1 MVQSATLGY
10 APNVLEL
17 AQRGNLQ
24 AIAQWLNQS
33 LRPHGLKA
41 RVGSSHPTN
50 LRLLI
55 ELPFI
60 PDQEAPEGTWQEQLM
75 RFICHHLW
83 QLNSPVIR
91 GANIA
96 VRLAAQPKQI
106 LWKQSVRIVTPA
118 NRDRSHPHQQMR
130 SRIHKTARRKTR
142 LRFAR
147 TLLVGGPAAA
157 AIMIGGF
164 FGYSRAPVT
173 QTDASA
179 SSQSDNNN
187 LPTRSDTVRTALE
200 TVPVFKHN
208 QVANPQDPT
217 VTLMFS
223 GDVTLSDHF
232 EEVVGTDYTRPFAA
246 MKEYQQADLAMVNLE
261 NPLTKAT
268 LAMPGK
274 QFNFKANPDAVKVL
288 TSGGVDLV
296 SLANNHSMDFEAEG
310 LKETLTT
317 LDAAGIQYVGAGKDL
332 TEARRPKI
340 IDVKGQRI
348 AYLSYWGEEYGA
360 EANKAGV
367 NSINEERIAEDIKA
381 IRDQVDWV
389 VVNFHWGQELAE
401 APADWQVKLGHFT
414 VDQGADVIVGHHPH
428 VLQGAEIYKG
438 RPIAYSLGNF
448 IFGGNSR
455 TDYDTAVMQ
464 VSLKDKQMKVE
475 FLPVEVTGYQPKI
488 AQGDRATAILG
499 NLNQLSANFQQ
510 PMQSPVILDARAP
523 QTPAP
528 AIAPEAIAPSTLPA
542 APSLPPINP
551 APINPAPINP
561 APAAISAPA
570 PQPLSPDMLIPPPA
584 DTPAVDSGTEIPQVP
599 TPEALNSPDVQPSP
613 EAVRTPT
620 PIDPANTDILPGYGE
635 VAPLTPAPTGNPA
648 DGTQPPAAQTEAP
661 VVAPNAPQLPPFA
674 NPSNSFTNSPS
685 QTPLRGNPPDNQR
698 SPQVNQ
704 PTSDDAMDSTASPAA
719 QPSTVSFQI
728 HPQSVVKTAPVAKT
742 VPVTETV
749 PADDSEKDFATQ
761 DVALKAPM
769 MW

>member
-10 APNVLEL
+10 SPNVLEL

-33 LRPHGLKA
+33 LHPYGLKA
-41 RVGSSHPTN
+41 RVGAGNPTN

-60 PDQEAPEGTWQEQLM
+60 PDQKIPSGTWQEQLM
-75 RFICHHLW
+75 RFVCHHLW

-96 VRLAAQPKQI
+96 VRLADQPKQI

-118 NRDRSHPHQQMR
+118 NRHQVQPQQMR
-130 SRIHKTARRKTR
+130 SRIHKTARRKNR
-142 LRFAR
+142 LRLAR
-147 TLLVGGPAAA
+147 TLLVGGPAIA
-157 AIMIGGF
+157 AIMVGGF
-164 FGYSRAPVT
+164 LGYSRAPVT

-179 SSQSDNNN
+179 SSQSGNPN
-187 LPTRSDTVRTALE
+187 LPSRSDTVRTALE
-200 TVPVFKHN
+200 TVPVLKHN

-217 VTLMFS
+217 VTLLFS

-232 EEVVGTDYTRPFAA
+232 EEVIGQDYQRPFAA

-261 NPLTKAT
+261 NPLTRAT

-288 TSGGVDLV
+288 TTGGVDLV
-296 SLANNHSMDFEAEG
+296 NLANNHTMDFEADG
-310 LKETLTT
+310 LKETLET
-317 LDAAGIQYVGAGKDL
+317 LDAAGIQYMGAGKDL

-367 NSINEERIAEDIKA
+367 NSIKEERIAEDIKA

-389 VVNFHWGQELAE
+389 VVNFHWGQELADT
-401 APADWQVKLGHFT
+401 PADWQVKLGHFT
-414 VDQGADVIVGHHPH
+414 IDQGADVIVGHHPH
-428 VLQGAEIYKG
+428 VLQGAEVYKG

-455 TDYDTAVMQ
+455 TDYDTAIMQ

-475 FLPVEVTGYQPKI
+475 FLPVEVTGYQPKV

-499 NLNQLSANFQQ
+499 NLAQLSAKFQQ
-510 PMQSPVILDARAP
+510 PMQSPVVLDARAP

-528 AIAPEAIAPSTLPA
+528 AAAPEALAPAPLPA
-542 APSLPPINP
+542 PPSLPTLNRAPATTSTP
-551 APINPAPINP
+551 APLP
-561 APAAISAPA
+561 
-570 PQPLSPDMLIPPPA
+570 PDNLIPPPA
-584 DTPAVDSGTEIPQVP
+584 DAPGDAGTSVPQTS
-599 TPEALNSPDVQPSP
+599 TPEALSPAAQPSP
-613 EAVRTPT
+613 EATYTPT

-635 VAPLTPAPTGNPA
+635 LAPPTPTPTGNPA
-648 DGTQPPAAQTEAP
+648 DVTQPPAAQTEAP
-661 VVAPNAPQLPPFA
+661 VVSPNAPQLPPFA

-685 QTPLRGNPPDNQR
+685 QTPIKGEQPDNQQP
-698 SPQVNQ
+698 PQVNQ
-704 PTSDDAMDSTASPAA
+704 PTPADTVDSTALPTA
-719 QPSTVSFQI
+719 QPNVVSFKIQ
-728 HPQSVVKTAPVAKT
+728 PKSGAESGAESGAKSVEEPMPVIKVAQPENSAKD
-742 VPVTETV
+742 P
-749 PADDSEKDFATQ
+749 ATQ

>member
-1 MVQSATLGY
+1 MVQSAMLGY
-10 APNVLEL
+10 SPNVLEL

-33 LRPHGLKA
+33 LRPYGLKA
-41 RVGSSHPTN
+41 RVGSGNPTN

-60 PDQEAPEGTWQEQLM
+60 PDQEAAEGSWQEQLM

-96 VRLAAQPKQI
+96 VGLVDQPKQI

-118 NRDRSHPHQQMR
+118 NRHRSHPRQQNQQVR

-147 TLLVGGPAAA
+147 TMLVGGPAAA
-157 AIMIGGF
+157 AIMVGGF
-164 FGYSRAPVT
+164 LGYSRAPVA

-179 SSQSDNNN
+179 SSQSGNKN

-288 TSGGVDLV
+288 TSGGVDIV
-296 SLANNHSMDFEAEG
+296 NLANNHIMDFEADG

-317 LDAAGIQYVGAGKDL
+317 LDAAGIQYMGAGKDL

-367 NSINEERIAEDIKA
+367 NSIKEERIAEDIKA

-475 FLPVEVTGYQPKI
+475 FLPVEVTGYQPKV

-499 NLNQLSANFQQ
+499 NLTQLSANFQQ
-510 PMQSPVILDARAP
+510 PMQSPVVLDARAP

-528 AIAPEAIAPSTLPA
+528 TATPEALAPATMPA
-542 APSLPPINP
+542 SPSLPTINR
-551 APINPAPINP
+551 
-561 APAAISAPA
+561 APA
-570 PQPLSPDMLIPPPA
+570 PLPPDDLMPPPA
-584 DTPAVDSGTEIPQVP
+584 DVPAVDGTIPQAP
-599 TPEALNSPDVQPSP
+599 TPEALNNPAVSPNP
-613 EAVRTPT
+613 ESTYTPT

-635 VAPLTPAPTGNPA
+635 LTPPTPTPTGNPA
-648 DGTQPPAAQTEAP
+648 DATQPPAAQTEAP
-661 VVAPNAPQLPPFA
+661 VVSPNVPQLPPFA

-685 QTPLRGNPPDNQR
+685 RTPFRGDQRGNQRGNQQGNPDL
-698 SPQVNQ
+698 PQGSQ
-704 PTSDDAMDSTASPAA
+704 PNPVDSVDSTALPLAH
-719 QPSTVSFQI
+719 PDNISFQI
-728 HPQSVVKTAPVAKT
+728 YPKSVIKTAPGKT
-742 VPVTETV
+742 TPVSE
-749 PADDSEKDFATQ
+749 PALTDKSEPDFATQ

>member
-17 AQRGNLQ
+17 AQRGNLR

-33 LRPHGLKA
+33 LRPYGLKA
-41 RVGSSHPTN
+41 RVGAGNPAN

-60 PDQEAPEGTWQEQLM
+60 PDQEIASGTWEEQLM
-75 RFICHHLW
+75 RFVCHHLW
-83 QLNSPVIR
+83 QLNSPVIW

-96 VRLAAQPKQI
+96 VRLANQPKQI

-118 NRDRSHPHQQMR
+118 NRQRMQPHQQNQQVR

-142 LRFAR
+142 LRLAR
-147 TLLVGGPAAA
+147 TLLVGGPAVA
-157 AIMIGGF
+157 AIMVGGF
-164 FGYSRAPVT
+164 LGYSRAPIT

-179 SSQSDNNN
+179 SSQSGNPN

-208 QVANPQDPT
+208 QVATPQDPT

-232 EEVVGTDYTRPFAA
+232 EEVIGQDYQRPFAA

-261 NPLTKAT
+261 NPLTRAT

-296 SLANNHSMDFEAEG
+296 NLANNHTMDFEADG
-310 LKETLTT
+310 LKETLAT
-317 LDAAGIQYVGAGKDL
+317 LDAAGIQYMGAGKDL

-367 NSINEERIAEDIKA
+367 NSIKEERIAEDIKA

-401 APADWQVKLGHFT
+401 VPADWQIKLGHFT

-455 TDYDTAVMQ
+455 TDYDTAVLQ

-499 NLNQLSANFQQ
+499 NLTQRSANFQQ

-523 QTPAP
+523 QTPVP
-528 AIAPEAIAPSTLPA
+528 AAPEALAPAPATLPA
-542 APSLPPINP
+542 SPSLPPLNRE
-551 APINPAPINP
+551 P
-561 APAAISAPA
+561 APAPTPA
-570 PQPLSPDMLIPPPA
+570 PLSPDNLIPPPA
-584 DTPAVDSGTEIPQVP
+584 DAPAVDAGTTIPQIS
-599 TPEALNSPDVQPSP
+599 TPEALNSPAVQPSP
-613 EAVRTPT
+613 EATYTPT

-635 VAPLTPAPTGNPA
+635 LAPPTPTPTSNPN
-648 DGTQPPAAQTEAP
+648 DVTQPPAAQTEAP
-661 VVAPNAPQLPPFA
+661 VVSPNAPQLPPFA

-685 QTPLRGNPPDNQR
+685 QTPIKGNQQDNQQT
-698 SPQVNQ
+698 PQVTQ
-704 PTSDDAMDSTASPAA
+704 PTPADAVDSTALPAA
-719 QPSTVSFQI
+719 QPNTVSFKI
-728 HPQSVVKTAPVAKT
+728 HPKSGVKPVEK
-742 VPVTETV
+742 PV
-749 PADDSEKDFATQ
+749 PAMQAAQPENAEKDFATQ

>member
-10 APNVLEL
+10 SPNVLEL

-33 LRPHGLKA
+33 LRPYGLKA
-41 RVGSSHPTN
+41 RVGSGNPIN

-60 PDQEAPEGTWQEQLM
+60 PDQETAEGSWQEQLM

-83 QLNSPVIR
+83 QLNSPVIH

-96 VRLAAQPKQI
+96 VGLVDQPKQI

-118 NRDRSHPHQQMR
+118 NRHRSHPNQQMR

-157 AIMIGGF
+157 AIMVGGF
-164 FGYSRAPVT
+164 LGYSRAPVA

-179 SSQSDNNN
+179 SSESGNKN

-217 VTLMFS
+217 VTLMFA

-296 SLANNHSMDFEAEG
+296 NLANNHTMDFEADG
-310 LKETLTT
+310 LKETLAT
-317 LDAAGIQYVGAGKDL
+317 LDAAGIQYMGAGKDL

-340 IDVKGQRI
+340 VDVKGQRI

-367 NSINEERIAEDIKA
+367 NSIKEERIAEDIKA

-401 APADWQVKLGHFT
+401 VPADWQVKLGHFT

-475 FLPVEVTGYQPKI
+475 FLPVEVTGYQPKV
-488 AQGDRATAILG
+488 AQGDRAAAILG
-499 NLNQLSANFQQ
+499 NLTQLSAKFQQ
-510 PMQSPVILDARAP
+510 PMQSPVVLDARAP
-523 QTPAP
+523 QTSAPTASPEALAPAP
-528 AIAPEAIAPSTLPA
+528 MPA
-542 APSLPPINP
+542 SPSLPTINR
-551 APINPAPINP
+551 
-561 APAAISAPA
+561 APA
-570 PQPLSPDMLIPPPA
+570 PLSPDELMPPPA
-584 DTPAVDSGTEIPQVP
+584 EAPAVDSGTGIPQAP
-599 TPEALNSPDVQPSP
+599 TPEALNSPQVEPNPD
-613 EAVRTPT
+613 AGRTPT

-635 VAPLTPAPTGNPA
+635 LAPPTPTPTGNPA
-648 DGTQPPAAQTEAP
+648 DATQPPAAQTEAP
-661 VVAPNAPQLPPFA
+661 VVSPNAPQLPPFA

-685 QTPLRGNPPDNQR
+685 QTPFKTNQQLPQGSQPNPVE
-698 SPQVNQ
+698 SV
-704 PTSDDAMDSTASPAA
+704 DSTALPST
-719 QPSTVSFQI
+719 QPNTVSFQI
-728 HPQSVVKTAPVAKT
+728 HPKSAVKTVQVAETAPLDK
-742 VPVTETV
+742 
-749 PADDSEKDFATQ
+749 SEPDFATQ

>member
-24 AIAQWLNQS
+24 AITQWLNQS
-33 LRPHGLKA
+33 LRPYGLKA
-41 RVGSSHPTN
+41 RVGSSNPTN

-60 PDQEAPEGTWQEQLM
+60 PDQKAPSGTWQEQLM

-96 VRLAAQPKQI
+96 VRLADQPKQI

-118 NRDRSHPHQQMR
+118 NRHRSQPHQQNQQMR
-130 SRIHKTARRKTR
+130 SRIRKTARRKNR
-142 LRFAR
+142 LRVAR
-147 TLLVGGPAAA
+147 TLLVGGPAIA
-157 AIMIGGF
+157 AIMVGGF
-164 FGYSRAPVT
+164 LGYSRAPVT

-179 SSQSDNNN
+179 SSQSGNPN

-246 MKEYQQADLAMVNLE
+246 MKEYQQADLSMVNLE
-261 NPLTKAT
+261 NPLTRAT
-268 LAMPGK
+268 LAMPDK

-296 SLANNHSMDFEAEG
+296 NLANNHTMDFEADG
-310 LKETLTT
+310 LKETLAT
-317 LDAAGIQYVGAGKDL
+317 LDAAGIQYMGAGKDL

-367 NSINEERIAEDIKA
+367 NSIKEERIAEDIKA

-401 APADWQVKLGHFT
+401 VPADWQVKLGHFT
-414 VDQGADVIVGHHPH
+414 IDQGADVIVGHHPH
-428 VLQGAEIYKG
+428 VLQGAEVYKG

-499 NLNQLSANFQQ
+499 NLTQLSAKFQQ
-510 PMQSPVILDARAP
+510 PMQSPVVLDARAP
-523 QTPAP
+523 QTPATT
-528 AIAPEAIAPSTLPA
+528 ATPEALAPATLPTS
-542 APSLPPINP
+542 PSLPT
-551 APINPAPINP
+551 INP
-561 APAAISAPA
+561 APAPI
-570 PQPLSPDMLIPPPA
+570 PLPPDNLLPPPA
-584 DTPAVDSGTEIPQVP
+584 DVPAVDAGTSAPQP
-599 TPEALNSPDVQPSP
+599 STPEALNSPAVQPSP
-613 EAVRTPT
+613 DAVSTPT

-635 VAPLTPAPTGNPA
+635 VAPPTPKTRSNPA
-648 DGTQPPAAQTEAP
+648 DATQPPAVQTEAP
-661 VVAPNAPQLPPFA
+661 VVAPNAPQLPSFA

-685 QTPLRGNPPDNQR
+685 QTPLKGNQQGNPQGNQG
-698 SPQVNQ
+698 SPQGTQ
-704 PTSDDAMDSTASPAA
+704 PNSGEPVESTELPAT
-719 QPSTVSFQI
+719 QPNTVSFQI
-728 HPQSVVKTAPVAKT
+728 HPKSAVKVARVNETAKGIETEKGNAAAKIDE
-742 VPVTETV
+742 P
-749 PADDSEKDFATQ
+749 EKDFATQ

>member
-1 MVQSATLGY
+1 MVQSAMLGY
-10 APNVLEL
+10 SPNVLQL

-33 LRPHGLKA
+33 LRPYGLKA
-41 RVGSSHPTN
+41 RVGSSNPTN

-60 PDQEAPEGTWQEQLM
+60 PDQEVPEGTWQEQLM
-75 RFICHHLW
+75 RFVCHHLW
-83 QLNSPVIR
+83 QLNSPIIR

-96 VRLAAQPKQI
+96 VRLADRPQQI

-118 NRDRSHPHQQMR
+118 NRNRSQPHQQMR

-157 AIMIGGF
+157 AIMVGGF
-164 FGYSRAPVT
+164 LGYSRAPVA

-179 SSQSDNNN
+179 SSQSGNKN

-200 TVPVFKHN
+200 TVPVWKHN

-217 VTLMFS
+217 VTLMFA

-232 EEVVGTDYTRPFAA
+232 EEIIGQDYQRPFAA
-246 MKEYQQADLAMVNLE
+246 MKEYQQADLSMVNLE
-261 NPLTKAT
+261 NPLTRAT

-274 QFNFKANPDAVKVL
+274 QFNFKADPDAVKVL
-288 TSGGVDLV
+288 TTGGVDLV
-296 SLANNHSMDFEAEG
+296 SLANNHTMDFEAEG

-317 LDAAGIQYVGAGKDL
+317 LDAAGIQYMGAGKDI

-360 EANKAGV
+360 EVNKAGV
-367 NSINEERIAEDIKA
+367 NSIKEDRIAEDIKA

-389 VVNFHWGQELAE
+389 IVNFHWGQELAE

-438 RPIAYSLGNF
+438 RPIAYSMGNF

-455 TDYDTAVMQ
+455 TDYETAVMQ

-475 FLPVEVTGYQPKI
+475 FLPVEVTGYQPKV
-488 AQGDRATAILG
+488 AEGDRGATILK
-499 NLNQLSANFQQ
+499 NITQLSANFQQ

-523 QTPAP
+523 QTPIPTAVPEALAP
-528 AIAPEAIAPSTLPA
+528 ATLPTS
-542 APSLPPINP
+542 PSLPRINR
-551 APINPAPINP
+551 
-561 APAAISAPA
+561 APA
-570 PQPLSPDMLIPPPA
+570 PLSPDNLIPPPA
-584 DTPAVDSGTEIPQVP
+584 DVPAVDAGVGIPQTTVA
-599 TPEALNSPDVQPSP
+599 PEALNSPATPSTLD
-613 EAVRTPT
+613 EVSTPT

-635 VAPLTPAPTGNPA
+635 LSPPTPTPRSNPA
-648 DGTQPPAAQTEAP
+648 DITQPPAAQTEAP
-661 VVAPNAPQLPPFA
+661 VISPNAPQLPAFA

-685 QTPLRGNPPDNQR
+685 QTPLKGNPQGNQGI
-698 SPQVNQ
+698 PQVNQ
-704 PTSDDAMDSTASPAA
+704 PTSTDSVDSTALPAA
-719 QPSTVSFQI
+719 QPSNVSFQI
-728 HPQSVVKTAPVAKT
+728 HPKSVVKIAPVAETKQ
-742 VPVTETV
+742 VTE
-749 PADDSEKDFATQ
+749 PEKDFATQ

>member
-33 LRPHGLKA
+33 LRPYGLKA

-60 PDQEAPEGTWQEQLM
+60 PDQEAPSGTWQEQLM
-75 RFICHHLW
+75 RFVCHHLW

-96 VRLAAQPKQI
+96 VRLADQPKQI

-118 NRDRSHPHQQMR
+118 NRHRSQPHQQMR
-130 SRIHKTARRKTR
+130 SRIHKTARRKKR
-142 LRFAR
+142 LRLAR
-147 TLLVGGPAAA
+147 TLLVGGPAVA
-157 AIMIGGF
+157 AIMVGGF
-164 FGYSRAPVT
+164 LGYSRAPVT

-179 SSQSDNNN
+179 SSQADNPN

-200 TVPVFKHN
+200 TVPVLKHN
-208 QVANPQDPT
+208 QVANPKDPT
-217 VTLMFS
+217 VTLMFA
-223 GDVTLSDHF
+223 GDVTLADHF
-232 EEVVGTDYTRPFAA
+232 EEVIGQDYQRPFAA
-246 MKEYQQADLAMVNLE
+246 MKEYQQADLSMVNLE
-261 NPLTKAT
+261 NPLTRAT
-268 LAMPGK
+268 LAMPDK

-288 TSGGVDLV
+288 TTGGVDLV
-296 SLANNHSMDFEAEG
+296 NLANNHTMDFEADG
-310 LKETLTT
+310 LKETLAT
-317 LDAAGIQYVGAGKDL
+317 LDAAGIQYMGAGKDL

-367 NSINEERIAEDIKA
+367 NSIKEDRIAEDIKA

-389 VVNFHWGQELAE
+389 VVNFHWGQELADT
-401 APADWQVKLGHFT
+401 PADWQVKLGHFT
-414 VDQGADVIVGHHPH
+414 IDQGADVIVGHHPH

-475 FLPVEVTGYQPKI
+475 FLPVEVTGYQPKV

-499 NLNQLSANFQQ
+499 NLTQLSAKFQQ
-510 PMQSPVILDARAP
+510 PMQSPIVLDARAP
-523 QTPAP
+523 QTPATT
-528 AIAPEAIAPSTLPA
+528 ATPEALAPATLPTS
-542 APSLPPINP
+542 PSLPTINS
-551 APINPAPINP
+551 
-561 APAAISAPA
+561 APAAAPT
-570 PQPLSPDMLIPPPA
+570 PLPPDNLLPPPA
-584 DTPAVDSGTEIPQVP
+584 DVPAVDAGTSAPQTS
-599 TPEALNSPDVQPSP
+599 TPEALNSPAVQPSP
-613 EAVRTPT
+613 DAVSTPT

-635 VAPLTPAPTGNPA
+635 VAPPTPTTRSNPA
-648 DGTQPPAAQTEAP
+648 DATQPPAVQTEAP

-685 QTPLRGNPPDNQR
+685 QTPVKNNPQ
-698 SPQVNQ
+698 SPQGNQ
-704 PTSDDAMDSTASPAA
+704 PNSGEPVETTKLPAA
-719 QPSTVSFQI
+719 QLNTVSFQI
-728 HPQSVVKTAPVAKT
+728 HPKSAVKIAQVALKAPVVEKASIVEKA
-742 VPVTETV
+742 PVVETKKV
-749 PADDSEKDFATQ
+749 EEPEKDFATQ

>member
-1 MVQSATLGY
+1 MVQSATLKY
-10 APNVLEL
+10 SPNVLEL

-33 LRPHGLKA
+33 LRPYGLKA
-41 RVGSSHPTN
+41 RVGAGNPTN

-60 PDQEAPEGTWQEQLM
+60 PQQEAPSGTWQEQLM
-75 RFICHHLW
+75 RFVCHHLW

-96 VRLAAQPKQI
+96 VRLVDQPKHI

-118 NRDRSHPHQQMR
+118 NRRSSPPRQQQQMR
-130 SRIHKTARRKTR
+130 SRIRATSRRKSQLR
-142 LRFAR
+142 LTR
-147 TLLVGGPAAA
+147 TLLVGGPAVA
-157 AIMIGGF
+157 AIMVGGF
-164 FGYSRAPVT
+164 LGYSRAPVA

-179 SSQSDNNN
+179 SSQKDNKN
-187 LPTRSDTVRTALE
+187 LPARSDTVRTALE
-200 TVPVFKHN
+200 TVPVLKHN

-217 VTLMFS
+217 VRLMFS

-246 MKEYQQADLAMVNLE
+246 MNEYRQADLSMVNLE

-268 LAMPGK
+268 IAMPNK
-274 QFNFKANPDAVKVL
+274 QFNFKANPDSVKVL

-296 SLANNHSMDFEAEG
+296 SLANNHSMDFEADG
-310 LKETLTT
+310 LKETLST

-348 AYLSYWGEEYGA
+348 AYLAYWGEEYGA

-367 NSINEERIAEDIKA
+367 NSIEEARIAEDIKA
-381 IRDQVDWV
+381 IRDQVDWI

-401 APADWQVKLGHFT
+401 VPADWQVKLGHFT
-414 VDQGADVIVGHHPH
+414 IDQGADVIVGHHPH

-475 FLPVEVTGYQPKI
+475 FLPVEVTGYQPKVV
-488 AQGDRATAILG
+488 QGDRAATILSR
-499 NLNQLSANFQQ
+499 LTQLSSGFKQ
-510 PMQSPVILDARAP
+510 PMQSPVVLDARIIP
-523 QTPAP
+523 TPAP
-528 AIAPEAIAPSTLPA
+528 ATPEALAPSTLPQSPA
-542 APSLPPINP
+542 LPE
-551 APINPAPINP
+551 INP
-561 APAAISAPA
+561 APAAPSSVPPA
-570 PQPLSPDMLIPPPA
+570 QPSSVPVPDNLIPPPT
-584 DTPAVDSGTEIPQVP
+584 DVPVGNSGTSIPQPP
-599 TPEALNSPDVQPSP
+599 TPEALSDPTVQPSP
-613 EAVRTPT
+613 EATQTPT
-620 PIDPANTDILPGYGE
+620 PIDPENTDILPGYGE
-635 VAPLTPAPTGNPA
+635 VAPPTPTPRDNPG
-648 DGTQPPAAQTEAP
+648 DITQPPAAQTDAP
-661 VVAPNAPQLPPFA
+661 MVSPNAPQLPAFS

-685 QTPLRGNPPDNQR
+685 QTPVK
-698 SPQVNQ
+698 VNQ
-704 PTSDDAMDSTASPAA
+704 GAPQGTQSLPDSTDSTALPVS
-719 QPSTVSFQI
+719 QQNTVSFQI
-728 HPQSVVKTAPVAKT
+728 HPKPEVKANKG
-742 VPVTETV
+742 
-749 PADDSEKDFATQ
+749 DKDFDTQ